1 MSDETTVQAAPTE
14 EPKKPLTHDE
24 AVAQIRKRQEDA
36 FDQSDFAERLA
47 IAKRK
52 GLKLVENPSIVPTL
66 DELKAA
72 VPLKRDRMR
81 YVKLA
86 VNHFGLYSVPKQR
99 GRRKPH
105 MTARQQSIKSAAL
118 RIFKQLMDDK
128 AERLKAVCAKE
139 GFEYLGIPD
148 SAVPELAKQAG
159 LRATKEY
166 FEAKHRKTRKALRRQ
181 KFSRAVN
188 AGTTTT
194 SEKCF
199 VGRGGEYG
207 S

>member
-1 MSDETTVQAAPTE
+1 MSEAETIQTPTPE
-14 EPKKPLTHDE
+14 EPKKPLNHEE
-24 AVAQIRKRQEDA
+24 AVAKVRKQQEDA
-36 FDQSDFAERLA
+36 FDQSDYAERFA

-52 GLKLVENPSIVPTL
+52 GLKLVEDPSIVPTL

-72 VPLKRDRMR
+72 VTLKRDRMH
-81 YVKLA
+81 YLKLA
-86 VNHFGLYSVPKQR
+86 VNHLGLYSVPRKQ

-105 MTARQQSIKSAAL
+105 MTQRAQSIKSTAL
-118 RIFKQLMDDK
+118 RIFKQLMDEK

-148 SAVPELAKQAG
+148 SAVPELAKRAG
-159 LRATKEY
+159 MLATKEY
-166 FEAKHRKTRKALRRQ
+166 FEKKHRKTQKALRRQ

-194 SEKCF
+194 SEKRF
-199 VGRGGEYG
+199 VESGGQFG
-207 S
+207 N